1 MGNVQYSL
9 SQLLSAPRPQ
19 RGCSAMEA
27 CKKKKKKGR
36 KRPSHF
42 ENEIVKR
49 NHNVIRRA

>member
-27 CKKKKKKGR
+27 CKKKKKKVEKGSAILKMR
-36 KRPSHF
+36 LLRG
-42 ENEIVKR
+42 ITM
-49 NHNVIRRA
+49 

>member
-27 CKKKKKKGR
+27 CKKKKKKKVEKGSAILKMR
-36 KRPSHF
+36 LLRG
-42 ENEIVKR
+42 ITM
-49 NHNVIRRA
+49 

>member
-9 SQLLSAPRPQ
+9 SQLLSAPGPQ

-27 CKKKKKKGR
+27 CKKKKKSR
-36 KRPSHF
+36 KRLSHL
-42 ENEIVKR
+42 ENEIVER

>member
-27 CKKKKKKGR
+27 CKKKKKVEKGSAILKMR
-36 KRPSHF
+36 LLRG
-42 ENEIVKR
+42 ITM
-49 NHNVIRRA
+49 